1 MKDKEPSKLFNLK
14 LVDFKE
20 KKEEA
25 EKLPEFFIKKMEIA
39 VEQAKKGNLKGV
51 VFHFDFFEG
60 VEVDDESDKV
70 YGGELLWNHNR
81 NAAELIGTIEIMKAL
96 AMGSVFGSEE

>member
-1 MKDKEPSKLFNLK
+1 MKDKKTNEIANLK

-20 KKEEA
+20 KKNEA

-39 VEQAKKGNLKGV
+39 VEQAKKGNLRGI

-70 YGGELLWNHNR
+70 FGGELLWNHNR
-81 NAAELIGTIEIMKAL
+81 NGAELIGTIEIMKAL
-96 AMGSVFGSEE
+96 AMSSVFGPEE